1 MPTSIDEMIRRMHA
15 YRDTIEDEVVGPL
28 VTDLQRIFGRAETE
42 LAKRQTLF
50 TRFALE
56 TNGTIQKTVEN
67 VEEAARILQEVRGDV
82 DRWIVGPGREWVN
95 GGVSKIHA
103 AGREL
108 TRINM
113 DVRFVSPDL
122 IRSAMQGVSVAERAA
137 LKVGYQDLY
146 SIVGTVG
153 DDVSEWFRREMTT
166 AVIEGIPVQ
175 GTGDS
180 LTNRLIESGK
190 LRPVEIRT
198 QNGRLVRR
206 SLKQRAQ
213 TIARVESARI
223 VNHTHE
229 TLATEILGD
238 EAVYINSNPRDSRT
252 TDICRRASARGP
264 MTLKDWDDS
273 NFGRPPRL
281 RPFHMCRSVLIG
293 GQATWFEG
301 RAAA

>member
-1 MPTSIDEMIRRMHA
+1 MLDRVQRMVIGVRHGRNLIV
-15 YRDTIEDEVVGPL
+15 RD
-28 VTDLQRIFGRAETE
+28 RIG
-42 LAKRQTLF
+42 QIVDI
-50 TRFALE
+50 LE
-56 TNGTIQKTVEN
+56 YLTGSGT
-67 VEEAARILQEVRGDV
+67 
-82 DRWIVGPGREWVN
+82 
-95 GGVSKIHA
+95 
-103 AGREL
+103 
-108 TRINM
+108 
-113 DVRFVSPDL
+113 
-122 IRSAMQGVSVAERAA
+122 RSATRC
-137 LKVGYQDLY
+137 
-146 SIVGTVG
+146 
-153 DDVSEWFRREMTT
+153 
-166 AVIEGIPVQ
+166 